1 MNTKTI
7 NLTWQPSLHNTR
19 YVVGMLTRELGRYSF
34 AYVPGKDLNDAQ
46 KLGFKGYPAFPHFD
60 QTYTQN
66 VIESF
71 GSRIP
76 PRSRSDFK
84 TILKMWEIDDEN
96 ISDFDFLAITGGQ
109 LATDLFLFVDP
120 HNEKMPT
127 TFLARVAGFV
137 HHIDVPVAK
146 QMAVGE
152 SLSFIPEDGNKYDP
166 FAVHVAHSGRQ
177 IGYLNKIHARRVRQA
192 LTEGAHISGQ
202 LSHLDV
208 NGVVNLVLARIFI
221 KNPVLV

>member
-1 MNTKTI
+1 MENKTI
-7 NLTWQPSLHNTR
+7 YLTWQPSLHNTR
-19 YVVGMLTRELGRYSF
+19 YVVGALTRNQQGHSF
-34 AYVPGKDLNDAQ
+34 AYVPGKDLTEAQ

-84 TILKMWEIDDEN
+84 TILKLWEIQDEN
-96 ISDFDFLAITGGQ
+96 ISDFDFLAVTGGQ

-120 HNEKMPT
+120 HSEKAPT

-137 HHIDVPVAK
+137 HHIDAPVAK
-146 QMAVGE
+146 KMTVGE
-152 SLSFIPEDGNKYDP
+152 SLNFVPEDGNKFDP
-166 FAVHVAHSGRQ
+166 LAIRVEHSGRQ
-177 IGYLNKIHARRVRQA
+177 IGYLNKIHAQRVRQA
-192 LTEGAHISGQ
+192 LKEGAYISGQ
-202 LSHLDV
+202 VSHLDV
-208 NGVVNLVLARIFI
+208 NGVVNLVLTRISI
-221 KNPVLV
+221 KTPVSV